1 MFNLPFLRPARLGF
15 RGVCHAPWSA
25 LLALLLAAPLP
36 AQAQEADDE
45 DDEQQASMEEI
56 VVTGSRIRRDDFS
69 SASPIVVI
77 TGASILE
84 SGFAN
89 VGEALRN
96 SAVSGTS
103 GFNQSSVL
111 SGGGS
116 TSVDLRN
123 LGPDRVLILVNGKR
137 VASFAD
143 ALANQAVDLTFVP
156 SAMIERV
163 EILRDGASAVYGADA
178 VSGVVNVI
186 LKDNFE
192 GIEGGVSTGLSGEG
206 DAQRYT
212 AELAVGATGDRGSV
226 VLGAEY
232 RYSNNVPQIA
242 RDWATP
248 NISSLGAGGAQNG
261 SFFSPGGVFFGASG
275 LFCTMPKAF
284 GGDEVTNVF
293 PNCPSFQPAQNV
305 SSPDQVQMNR
315 YDYALGQ
322 DIYGASEVYA
332 FSGYGTYD
340 VTEGIEGFLEAQFSK
355 RQSQFRLDGNP
366 GSFGTVQIPQGW
378 IVPATNPNNPVGT
391 GNLYIRPTS
400 TVGARISDHES
411 DTFRLVG
418 GFRGDIVSEGFLNEW
433 SWELSYLYT
442 RVDADLRTNSTWN
455 LHRAN
460 IISDPER
467 CAADPICAQTV
478 NPSGALDALRPGN
491 WTEDEIAYIRQS
503 TLATSEF
510 QTSGFFG
517 MVTGPVAELPAGP
530 MSVAFGFETR
540 TDRGFNKPDPVTE
553 AGESVANQVFTTKGS
568 FSLTEYFG
576 ELEIPVLVDVFAVES
591 LDLNLQA
598 RSSDYSNFGRETVWR
613 AGLNW
618 QMISDLRIRAS
629 RSTAYRAPQVTDLF
643 GGGTVSFD
651 FFSHPCAS
659 GSAVREP
666 GNNVDQNCLLD
677 GIPADAAQ
685 LASQYAVLAGG
696 NPNLQPETA
705 DTSTIGMVLTPRFL
719 DGFSA
724 TIDVWNLKVLDL
736 ITRYTSDSLVD
747 SCYEGPVGKTDE
759 NCDRFTSG
767 VGPGGIFVSG
777 MTNQLLNASQ
787 VTTKGFDL
795 GARYEFSGPWD
806 TEVIID
812 LLGTYVKLNTFAPNA
827 GNADDRGSMPRI
839 KAVGNITV
847 NKGNWDYTWRLRY
860 VHRMDD
866 PRYDGDN
873 VFGYDTVPSHTEHD
887 LRVGWLVGAYRF
899 LLGVN
904 DVFDND
910 PPYVFSSGNNTDL
923 FLYGAIGRYAF
934 MRMDFNM

>member
-1 MFNLPFLRPARLGF
+1 MLKRNFLRQ
-15 RGVCHAPWSA
+15 GVPWAA
-25 LLALLLAAPLP
+25 LLALALIAP
-36 AQAQEADDE
+36 AQAQEQEADEEE
-45 DDEQQASMEEI
+45 DQGQAEVEEI

-69 SASPIVVI
+69 SASPITVI
-77 TGASILE
+77 TGTSILE

-89 VGEALRN
+89 LGEALRA
-96 SAVSGTS
+96 SSVTGTA

-156 SAMIERV
+156 SAMVERV

-178 VSGVVNVI
+178 ISGVVNVI

-212 AELAVGATGDRGSV
+212 AELAIGATGDRGAV

-248 NISSLGAGGAQNG
+248 AISSLNASGAQNG
-261 SFFSPGGVFFGASG
+261 SFFSPGGVFWSTRGPA
-275 LFCTMPKAF
+275 FCTQPKAF
-284 GGDEVTNVF
+284 GGDEVTNIF
-293 PNCPSFQPAQNV
+293 PNCPSFMSSQNV

-315 YDYALGQ
+315 YDYSLGQ
-322 DIYGASEVYA
+322 DIYGASEVYV

-340 VTEGIEGFLEAQFSK
+340 VADGIEGFLEAQFSK
-355 RQSQFRLDGNP
+355 RISQFRLDGNP
-366 GSFGTVQIPQGW
+366 GGGVTTQVPSGW
-378 IVPATNPNNPVGT
+378 QVPASNPNNPVGAGGT
-391 GNLYIRPTS
+391 FYIRPSS
-400 TVGARISDHES
+400 TVGARVSDHES
-411 DTFRLVG
+411 DTLRMVA
-418 GFRGDIVSEGFLNEW
+418 GFRGDILSEGFLNEW
-433 SWELSYLYT
+433 SWELSHLYT

-455 LHRAN
+455 LHRAAL
-460 IISDPER
+460 ISDPAR

-491 WTEDEIAYIRQS
+491 WTQDEIAYIRQNSLAIS
-503 TLATSEF
+503 TF

-517 MVTGPVAELPAGP
+517 MVTGPVVELPAGP
-530 MSVAFGFETR
+530 LSVAFGFETR
-540 TDRGFNKPDPVTE
+540 TDRGFNKPDSVTE

-568 FSLTEYFG
+568 FSLTEIFG
-576 ELEIPVLVDVFAVES
+576 EVEIPVLADVFAVES
-591 LDLNLQA
+591 LDVNVQA

-613 AGLNW
+613 AGVDW
-618 QMISDLRIRAS
+618 QVIGDLRVRAN
-629 RSTAYRAPQVTDLF
+629 RSTAYRAPLVTDLF

-659 GSAVREP
+659 GSPVRSP

-677 GIPADAAQ
+677 GIPANATQ

-696 NPNLQPETA
+696 NPNLAPETA
-705 DTSTIGMVLTPRFL
+705 DTSTIGVVFTPRFL

-724 TIDVWNLKVLDL
+724 SIDVWNIKVLNL
-736 ITRYTSDSLVD
+736 ITRFTSDSVVD
-747 SCYEGPVGKTDE
+747 SCYEGAVGKTE
-759 NCDRFTSG
+759 ESCDRFTSG
-767 VGPGGIFVSG
+767 VGPGGIFVRG
-777 MTNQLLNASQ
+777 MTNQLLNASS
-787 VTTKGFDL
+787 VTTKGFDF
-795 GARYEFSGPWD
+795 GTRYEVSGPWD
-806 TEVIID
+806 TEIVVD
-812 LLGTYVKLNTFAPNA
+812 LQGTYVKLNTFSPNA
-827 GNADDRGSMPRI
+827 GNASDRGSMPRI
-839 KAVGNITV
+839 RATSNINV
-847 NKGNWDYTWRLRY
+847 NRGNWDYTWRMRY

-873 VFGYDTVPSHTEHD
+873 VFGYDHVPSHTEHD
-887 LRVGWLVGAYRF
+887 VRVGWIVGDYRL

-904 DVFDND
+904 DLLDAD
-910 PPYVFSSGNNTDL
+910 PPYVFSSGNNADL

-934 MRMDFNM
+934 LRMDFNM

>member
-1 MFNLPFLRPARLGF
+1 MLHASFLR
-15 RGVCHAPWSA
+15 RGSPWAA
-25 LLALLLAAPLP
+25 LLALALVAP
-36 AQAQEADDE
+36 AYAQEQE
-45 DDEQQASMEEI
+45 SEEGESQEEGAI
-56 VVTGSRIRRDDFS
+56 EEVVVTGSRIRRDDFS
-69 SASPIVVI
+69 SASPITVI
-77 TGASILE
+77 TGTSLLE

-89 VGEALRN
+89 IGEALRA
-96 SAVSGTS
+96 SAVSGTA

-111 SGGGS
+111 SGGGA

-123 LGPDRVLILVNGKR
+123 LGPDRVLILINGKR

-156 SAMIERV
+156 SAMVERV

-192 GIEGGVSTGLSGEG
+192 GIEGGVSTGMSGQG

-212 AELAVGATGDRGSV
+212 AELAIGATGDRGSV

-232 RYSNNVPQIA
+232 RYSNNVPQID

-248 NISSLGAGGAQNG
+248 NISSLSATGAQNG
-261 SFFSPGGVFFGASG
+261 SFFSPGGVFFGAAG
-275 LFCTMPKAF
+275 FHCTVPKAF
-284 GGDEVTNVF
+284 GGDERTND
-293 PNCPSFQPAQNV
+293 PANCPSTQAAQNV
-305 SSPDQVQMNR
+305 SDPDDVVMNR

-322 DIYGASEVYA
+322 DIFGASEVYA

-340 VTEGIEGFLEAQFSK
+340 VTDGVEGFVEAQFSK
-355 RQSQFRLDGNP
+355 RISQFRLDGNP

-378 IVPATNPNNPVGT
+378 VVPGTNPNNPFGT

-400 TVGARISDHES
+400 TVGARVSDHES
-411 DTFRLVG
+411 DTFRLVS
-418 GFRGDIVSEGFLNEW
+418 GFRGDILADSFLNEW
-433 SWELSYLYT
+433 AWEISHLYT
-442 RVDADLRTNSTWN
+442 RVDADLKTNSTWN

-467 CAADPICAQTV
+467 CANDPICMQVV

-491 WTEDEIAYIRQS
+491 WTQDEIAYIRQN

-517 MVTGPVAELPAGP
+517 MVTGPVVELPAGP

-553 AGESVANQVFTTKGS
+553 AGESVANQVFTTEGS
-568 FSLTEYFG
+568 FSLTEIFG
-576 ELEIPVLVDVFAVES
+576 EVEIPVLADTFLVES
-591 LDLNLQA
+591 LDVNLQA

-613 AGLNW
+613 VGADW
-618 QMISDLRIRAS
+618 QIFRDLRLRAN
-629 RSTAYRAPQVTDLF
+629 RSTAYRAPLVTDLF

-659 GSAVREP
+659 GSPVRSP

-677 GIPADAAQ
+677 GIPADATQ

-696 NPNLQPETA
+696 NANLLPETA
-705 DTSTIGMVLTPRFL
+705 DTSTVGLVYTPRFL

-724 TIDVWNLKVLDL
+724 SIDVWNIKVLDL
-736 ITRYTSDSLVD
+736 ITRFTSDSLVD
-747 SCYEGPVGKTDE
+747 SCYEGAAGKTE
-759 NCDRFTSG
+759 ESCDRFTSG
-767 VGPGGIFVSG
+767 VGPGGIFVRG
-777 MTNQLLNASQ
+777 MTNQLLNSSS
-787 VTTKGFDL
+787 VTTKGFDF
-795 GARYEFSGPWD
+795 GARYEVSGPWD
-806 TEVIID
+806 TEIVAD
-812 LLGTYVKLNTFAPNA
+812 LQGTYVKLNTFAPNA

-839 KAVGNITV
+839 RATGNLGV
-847 NKGNWDYTWRLRY
+847 NRGNWDYTWRMRY

-866 PRYDGDN
+866 PRYDGEN
-873 VFGYDTVPSHTEHD
+873 VFGYDHVPSHLEHD
-887 LRVGWLVGAYRF
+887 LRVGWIYNDYRF
-899 LLGVN
+899 LAGVN
-904 DVFDND
+904 DVLDND

-934 MRMDFNM
+934 LRMDFNM